1 MPLKIDRVSP
11 SPRLYDTIL
20 AEHLAKH
27 RQMAFVSGPRQVG
40 KTTTCRNQSHRYLN
54 WDNTDDRQILLSGP
68 SRMAGYLGLD
78 QLHAAPPVVLVD
90 ELHKHPR
97 WKQLL
102 KGFFDT
108 YADASRNIVTGSSR
122 LDTDRRVGD
131 SLMGRYF
138 LYHMHPFS
146 VAEALTTA
154 LPDTDR
160 IVRAP
165 QRPAEDDFAALWQ
178 HGGFPEPFLKR
189 DPRFSRRWQSLR
201 NQQLLREDVRD
212 LTQIQQLDQL
222 ALLVKLLDARSGHQI
237 IYSNL
242 AREIQ
247 VGVETVKR
255 WCEMLGNLHHGF
267 LIRPW
272 FRNISRSL
280 RKEPK
285 WFLRDWANIADPGD
299 RAETFIACHLLK
311 AVEGWTDLGYG
322 SFQLAYIRDK
332 EKREV
337 DFLVIRD
344 GAPWFLAEVKQAR
357 QPISA
362 ALHHFQR
369 QTNAP
374 HAFQIVIGMDYVD
387 ADCFAKPSTPLAV
400 PARTFLSQLL

>member
-1 MPLKIDRVSP
+1 MQVIMVSMFP
-11 SPRLYDTIL
+11 AQRLYDTIL

-40 KTTTCRNQSHRYLN
+40 KTTTCRNRSRSYLN
-54 WDNTDDRQILLSGP
+54 WDNTDDRTILLSGP
-68 SRMAGYLGLD
+68 SRLAGYLGLD
-78 QLHAAPPVVLVD
+78 QLHVEPPVVLMD

-108 YADASRNIVTGSSR
+108 YADAVRIIVTGSSR
-122 LDTDRRVGD
+122 PDTYRRIGD

-146 VAEALTTA
+146 VAETLTTG
-154 LPDTDR
+154 LPDGAR
-160 IVRAP
+160 MVRP
-165 QRPAEDDFAALWQ
+165 PLRPAEDDFAALWE

-201 NQQLLREDVRD
+201 SQQLLREDVRD

-222 ALLVKLLDARSGHQI
+222 ALLVKLLDARSGHQV

-242 AREIQ
+242 ARDIQ

-267 LIRPW
+267 LLKPW
-272 FRNISRSL
+272 FTNIPRSL

-285 WFLRDWANIADPGD
+285 WFLRDWAHISDPGD
-299 RAETFIACHLLK
+299 RAETFVACHLLK

-322 SFQLAYIRDK
+322 TFQLGYLRDK

-337 DFLVIRD
+337 DFIVIRD
-344 GAPWFLAEVKQAR
+344 GKPWFLAEVKLSQ
-357 QPISA
+357 QPVSES
-362 ALHHFQR
+362 LHHFQK
-369 QTNAP
+369 QTKAP
-374 HAFQIVIGMDYVD
+374 YAFQIVIESEFVD
-387 ADCFAKPSTPLAV
+387 ADCFAKPCGPLVV
-400 PARTFLSQLL
+400 PSRTFLSQLL